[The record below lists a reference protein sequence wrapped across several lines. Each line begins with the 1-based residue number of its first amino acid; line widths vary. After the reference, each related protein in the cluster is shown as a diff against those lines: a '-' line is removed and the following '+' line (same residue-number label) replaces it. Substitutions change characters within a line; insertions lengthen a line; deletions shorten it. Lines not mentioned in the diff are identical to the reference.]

1 MQINVIEDK
10 IAKNEMNAAQVFTQM
25 KQHIQSRNTVIDE
38 CLDAINSCELVAP
51 DIMRIRLYEALGAIV
66 SLKVKET

>member
-1 MQINVIEDK
+1 MNIDIIEDK

-38 CLDAINSCELVAP
+38 AILAIKNCELVESNVK
-51 DIMRIRLYEALGAIV
+51 RIRLYEAIGALV
-66 SLKVKET
+66 ELKDT